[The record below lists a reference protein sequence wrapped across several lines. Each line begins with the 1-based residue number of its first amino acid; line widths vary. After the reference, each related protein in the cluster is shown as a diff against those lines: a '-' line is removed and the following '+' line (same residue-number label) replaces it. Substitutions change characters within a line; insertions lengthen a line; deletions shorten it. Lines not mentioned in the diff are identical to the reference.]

1 MSCVR
6 SRHITRVPLEECTAL
21 LDFRVQTLSVKVGDW
36 VKPRIGLYKNDLG
49 IVTDIDREDICVSL
63 VPRIN
68 YDKKRTRRNR
78 PHPSLFDEALARQI
92 HGHDSVVTRNGLHL
106 FRNNVYKSGFLEK
119 TYWLPQ
125 LIQEIFY
132 PEDHEVPQFST
143 YSHIRARFPPSER
156 LRYFQPGDNVNI
168 ISGELSGFRGT
179 ISTINE
185 NDLSVSTASLE
196 TDIILSPGDVTKVF
210 EIGDVVEV
218 RNGPEKGRKGW
229 VVELKGPNVIILE
242 EVSKEQ
248 VSYAICKAP
257 MGCLIMFQMTVS
269 KIFINISKMDYRQGL
284 PGDDV
289 DLVYRRDHLDF
300 WIGKQ
305 VFCIHGANKGKRGQ
319 LMSINQKTASVVLE
333 GTVPTRTA
341 TLAIGHLV
349 HVE

>member
-1 MSCVR
+1 LDSNALSKAVLSVFTRESIPGHVFVESPSEQKLKKALENLSCVR
-6 SRHITRVPLEECTAL
+6 SQHITRVPLEECTAL

-49 IVTDIDREDICVSL
+49 IVTYIDREDICVSL

-78 PHPSLFDEALARQI
+78 PHPSLFDKALATQI
-92 HGHDSVVTRNGLHL
+92 HGPDSVVTRNNVHF
-106 FRNNVYKSGFLEK
+106 FRNNTYNNGFLEK

-143 YSHIRARFPPSER
+143 FPHTRARFPPSER
-156 LRYFQPGDNVNI
+156 LRYFQPGDNVDI
-168 ISGELSGFRGT
+168 LSGELSGFRGT
-179 ISTINE
+179 ISAINE

-210 EIGDVVEV
+210 QIGDVVEV

-229 VVELKGPNVIILE
+229 VVELKGPDVIMVE
-242 EVSKEQ
+242 EISKEQ

-257 MGCLIMFQMTVS
+257 MSCLIMF
-269 KIFINISKMDYRQGL
+269 
-284 PGDDV
+284 
-289 DLVYRRDHLDF
+289 
-300 WIGKQ
+300 
-305 VFCIHGANKGKRGQ
+305 
-319 LMSINQKTASVVLE
+319 
-333 GTVPTRTA
+333 
-341 TLAIGHLV
+341 
-349 HVE
+349 